1 MAAINSC
8 TLAKLPRRIRWL
20 RRSRKNRSIM
30 LSQEAPVR
38 GCFLLQP
45 LEELQPFAMHMPGH
59 ASTDHVA
66 VQDVERGE
74 QRARPI
80 ARVLQCVACGG
91 VSWVVLRTIAA
102 TRAAEILGLRPGRG
116 ASRSIPAK
124 P

>member
-74 QRARPI
+74 QRARPMPFI
-80 ARVLQCVACGG
+80 VMRPRGQAPRCERKAR
-91 VSWVVLRTIAA
+91 LRAVQ
-102 TRAAEILGLRPGRG
+102 RPDL
-116 ASRSIPAK
+116 ALFV
-124 P
+124 